1 MLHKLIACIT
11 LLTITLAANAQSL
24 KKPLAEANTIFAG
37 VVEFKVDTR
46 NRLVMDCFDEG
57 QRYRQD
63 IAAVKELDVDSIFW
77 SAGEESIVLKC
88 IPGKT
93 KCFSKEIFKL
103 DMVRLTARSNIP
115 CPIGDPEGK
124 KAIAVLKE
132 LIQAAQGDVAAIPN
146 ATSMDGSRRTGR

>member
-1 MLHKLIACIT
+1 MLHKLIACT
-11 LLTITLAANAQSL
+11 ALFVVTLAAPAQSL
-24 KKPLAEANTIFAG
+24 KKPLAEANTIFTG

-115 CPIGDPEGK
+115 TPSGDPEGK
-124 KAIAVLKE
+124 QAIAVLKE
-132 LIQAAQGDVAAIPN
+132 LIRTAQGDVADIPN
-146 ATSMDGSRRTGR
+146 ATSTNGSRRTGR